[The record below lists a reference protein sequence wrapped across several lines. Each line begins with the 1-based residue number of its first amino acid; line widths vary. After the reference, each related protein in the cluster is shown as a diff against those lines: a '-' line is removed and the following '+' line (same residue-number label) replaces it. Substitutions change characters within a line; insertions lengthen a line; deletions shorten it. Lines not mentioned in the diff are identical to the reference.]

1 MPARTVP
8 YNQGVEFGMSRVEDI
23 EDQVKSLNLEELKAF
38 REWFAS
44 FDEEVW
50 DAQIEADM
58 RSGKLRSLVDRALRD
73 HKMGQSS
80 LL

>member
-1 MPARTVP
+1 MEGPICA
-8 YNQGVEFGMSRVEDI
+8 S
-23 EDQVKSLNLEELKAF
+23 ELKAF